1 MNAIIKLAEEKI
13 ESNTRLQTFVQEA
26 KQHAIVL
33 FPETV
38 QFVDPALKFG
48 AAVVSVNT
56 AMDQYGNN
64 KDIYKNE
71 TGGYCLHLS
80 KLNEI
85 AQTAGIQIIDSRVL
99 DRKTDDTG
107 RVVYINHQVTGRM
120 KAIDGSLKQLTTTGK
135 YDYHRDL
142 QSLGKGDPSNKQV
155 NARRKHAEALAE
167 SNAITRL
174 YNKLMAKLP
183 TSFTLDELKKPFLI
197 PFVIEDRNVILNE
210 LPEADRIQIKK
221 ELAMKRLGLAD
232 QIYSNGNGKP
242 KEEEAIVTMVE
253 DDPEEEA
260 QSAPAITPAEVQKYT
275 NKQYAEEYRD
285 VPQEHRTK
293 KMMDLIKA
301 TGYKDPKGAE
311 INASRIGK
319 MPLDAQIKF
328 LEILFDAN
336 DKNNDLPF

>member
-56 AMDQYGNN
+56 TLDNYGNN

-99 DRKTDDTG
+99 ERKTDETG
-107 RVVYINHQVTGRM
+107 RVIYINHQVTGRM

-142 QSLGKGDPSNKQV
+142 QSLGKGDPANKQV

-197 PFVIEDRNVILNE
+197 PFVIEDREVILNE
-210 LPEADRIQIKK
+210 LPEQDRIQIKK

-232 QIYSNGNGKP
+232 QIYGNGNGRP
-242 KEEEAIVTMVE
+242 TAEEAVVTVVE
-253 DDPEEEA
+253 DEPEEQQA
-260 QSAPAITPAEVQKYT
+260 TPQPVEIPKT
-275 NKQYAEEYRD
+275 NREYAEEYRN
-285 VPQEHRTK
+285 VPQEQRSRK
-293 KMMDLIKA
+293 ILELIKS
-301 TGYKDPKGAE
+301 TGHKDPKGGE
-311 INASRIGK
+311 ITASRIAK
-319 MPLDAQIKF
+319 MPIDQQIKF
-328 LEILFDAN
+328 LEVLFDAN